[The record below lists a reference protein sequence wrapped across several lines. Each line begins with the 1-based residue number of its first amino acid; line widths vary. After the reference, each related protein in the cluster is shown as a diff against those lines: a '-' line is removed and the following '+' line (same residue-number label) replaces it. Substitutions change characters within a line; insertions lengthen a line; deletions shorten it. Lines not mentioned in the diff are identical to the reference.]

1 MEEDSLVEDSNNTT
15 EESSDSTSGTVEDI
29 KVKRVRKIGFFKRI
43 IKDGSSLSLIRVIGT
58 ALTAVSMAL
67 ISSRLTTIVNSFVLV
82 GVVSIGTAILS
93 EFYRI
98 ILSITSLGAKKVV
111 APVIAGWNVTPEGLV
126 PSTDAVDTLTSEI
139 PIVSEQ
145 PKRNWFVHG
154 VHYLWGNPAF
164 RMIALFAVVGT
175 LTVTV
180 SYFVSNASEKIETTY
195 TTINKTQSLSQKE
208 KDKIADDAVKKTAQ
222 DFADLRSQIDAL
234 EANNKALRDK
244 ISDLELEKTSH
255 SDQIEELL
263 KQLEE
268 VSNKIDETSK
278 KVDDFSKT
286 EPSDS
291 NTSNE
296 PEPSDSASTTDED
309 SGSGETSSDGSDSEV
324 STPAA
329 RESDDRT
336 SG

>member
-29 KVKRVRKIGFFKRI
+29 KVKRVPKIGFFKRI

-82 GVVSIGTAILS
+82 GVISIGTAILS
-93 EFYRI
+93 EFYRVV
-98 ILSITSLGAKKVV
+98 LSITSLGAKRVVVPVLAGLNV
-111 APVIAGWNVTPEGLV
+111 APGVLI

-139 PIVSEQ
+139 QIVSEQ
-145 PKRNWFVHG
+145 PKRNWFVSG
-154 VHYLWGNPAF
+154 VHYLWNNPVF

-175 LTVTV
+175 LTITV

-208 KDKIADDAVKKTAQ
+208 KDKIANDAAKKTAQ
-222 DFADLRSQIDAL
+222 DFADLRSQIESL
-234 EANNKALRDK
+234 EANNQTLRNR
-244 ISDLELEKTSH
+244 ISALELGKTSH
-255 SDQIEELL
+255 SDQLEELL

-268 VSNKIDETSK
+268 VSKKIDETSK
-278 KVDDFSKT
+278 KVDDFSRT
-286 EPSDS
+286 EPSDT

-296 PEPSDSASTTDED
+296 PEPSDSASATDED
-309 SGSGETSSDGSDSEV
+309 SDPGETTSDSGN
-324 STPAA
+324 S
-329 RESDDRT
+329 ESRSSSAQEADDRT
-336 SG
+336 SS